1 MPAAAVDADAAR
13 QQRASKLASANP
25 EPEPDPEPE
34 PEPGPGGG
42 EAGPSVEEQRAAELK
57 DSVYWR
63 HRGTHHIKPPPGA
76 AAVEAALDEA
86 AACIA
91 ASDGL
96 LFITGAGMG
105 VDMGLQD
112 FRSSNQ
118 FWQELGHPEIQRY
131 EDSSD
136 NKWFET
142 DPQLAWGINYSQLR
156 AYREAKVHAGYE
168 ALVALAATKG
178 DDGHFCWTSNI
189 DGVFQ
194 VRRTLI
200 YQPASADHLP
210 SWRGVGVGRLDAAR
224 RL

>member
-1 MPAAAVDADAAR
+1 LRPLSEGFCCKTMPAAAANADAAR
-13 QQRASKLASANP
+13 QQRASKLASTGPEPVP
-25 EPEPDPEPE
+25 EPEPAPE
-34 PEPGPGGG
+34 PEPGVAGG
-42 EAGPSVEEQRAAELK
+42 AQPSVEAQRAAELK

-63 HRGTHHIKPPPGA
+63 HRGAHHIKPPADA
-76 AAVEAALDEA
+76 AAVEAALNEA

-91 ASDGL
+91 AADGL

-136 NKWFET
+136 NKWFEI
-142 DPQLAWGINYSQLR
+142 DPQLAWGINYSQLS
-156 AYREAKVHAGYE
+156 AYREAKVHAGYD
-168 ALVALAATKG
+168 ALLKLAATKG

-189 DGVFQ
+189 DGVLQ
-194 VRRTLI
+194 VRLTLI
-200 YQPASADHLP
+200 K
-210 SWRGVGVGRLDAAR
+210 
-224 RL
+224 

>member
-1 MPAAAVDADAAR
+1 
-13 QQRASKLASANP
+13 
-25 EPEPDPEPE
+25 
-34 PEPGPGGG
+34 
-42 EAGPSVEEQRAAELK
+42 
-57 DSVYWR
+57 
-63 HRGTHHIKPPPGA
+63 
-76 AAVEAALDEA
+76 
-86 AACIA
+86 
-91 ASDGL
+91 
-96 LFITGAGMG
+96 MG

-156 AYREAKVHAGYE
+156 AYREAKVHAGYD
-168 ALVALAATKG
+168 ALLKLAATKG

-194 VRRTLI
+194 VRLALI
-200 YQPASADHLP
+200 
-210 SWRGVGVGRLDAAR
+210 R
-224 RL
+224 

>member
-1 MPAAAVDADAAR
+1 
-13 QQRASKLASANP
+13 
-25 EPEPDPEPE
+25 
-34 PEPGPGGG
+34 
-42 EAGPSVEEQRAAELK
+42 
-57 DSVYWR
+57 
-63 HRGTHHIKPPPGA
+63 
-76 AAVEAALDEA
+76 
-86 AACIA
+86 
-91 ASDGL
+91 
-96 LFITGAGMG
+96 MG

-194 VRRTLI
+194 VRRSTSR
-200 YQPASADHLP
+200 ASAWPPVVMAEGGLLMRVACCAAA
-210 SWRGVGVGRLDAAR
+210 RGV
-224 RL
+224 